1 MKKKLPGFIIA
12 VICIGLV
19 VGAYYYLSNSRA
31 GQNVENGTELTEVEK
46 VLAKDLTKNYPM
58 TPREVVTFYNRIL
71 GCLYNEEYTDKQLH
85 GLSEKMRMLMDEE
98 LKEVNTEE
106 DFFDSLK
113 TEVTSFTS
121 QEKKIATTT
130 VSDSNDVQYKTI
142 EGRECAYVNA
152 SYFMK
157 GADNGD
163 FSRTTQCYVLR
174 KDEAEN
180 WKILGFSLVGGE
192 DSDD

>member
-1 MKKKLPGFIIA
+1 MKKKISGLIVAI
-12 VICIGLV
+12 ICIGLV
-19 VGAYYYLSNSRA
+19 VGAYYYLSSSRA
-31 GQNVENGTELTEVEK
+31 GKNVENGTELTEVEK
-46 VLAKDLTKNYPM
+46 VLAKDLDKSYPM

-71 GCLYNEEYTDKQLH
+71 GCLYNEEYTDDQLH

-98 LKEVNTEE
+98 LKEVNME
-106 DFFDSLK
+106 DEFFENLK
-113 TEVTSFTS
+113 KEAASFAL
-121 QEKKIATTT
+121 QGKKIATTT
-130 VSDSNDVQYKTI
+130 VSDSNDVQYKTVG
-142 EGRECAYVNA
+142 GRECAYVNA

-157 GADNGD
+157 EGDNGD

-192 DSDD
+192 D